1 MRKLGECEDAVSPVI
16 GVILLL
22 GLTVILVSI
31 TAISVFAFKLP
42 ENAPHAKIVVVEAK
56 GDLDTDT
63 ALYKNT
69 IVLKHKGGDALFE
82 NNTGI
87 IITGKGYAYNTGSYP
102 SPAPSAQDIRVIYT
116 NLAGENYVEAYDCKI
131 VDGTSWEAGE
141 TITLYGSDGVA
152 PFGFHHNTVDN
163 KWKLDDGTT
172 VLVTIIDTTTNEVI
186 AVTHAT
192 VKDA

>member
-22 GLTVILVSI
+22 GLIVILGSI
-31 TAISVFAFKLP
+31 IAISVFAFKLP
-42 ENAPHAKIVVVEAK
+42 ASAPHAKIVIVEAK
-56 GDLDTDT
+56 GNMDT

-69 IVLKHKGGDALFE
+69 IALRHKGGDALFE

-102 SPAPSAQDIRVIYT
+102 SPAPSAQDIRVTYS
-116 NLAGENYVEAYDCKI
+116 NLAGENYVDGYDGEI
-131 VDGTSWEAGE
+131 VDGISWDAGE
-141 TITLYGSDGVA
+141 TITLFGSDRVTPPGVNQR
-152 PFGFHHNTVDN
+152 NTADN
-163 KWKLDDGTT
+163 KWKLDDGTA
-172 VLVTIIDTTTNEVI
+172 VVVTIIDTTTNEVI
-186 AVTHAT
+186 AVAHAT